1 MYCIVWDATEGSEKG
16 LLNTNASGLTAK
28 DVTSSIDYITNH
40 EIPRIGTVS
49 DANNIPLMKRTP
61 VNKLPVPS
69 GRTERFVTTFDFAA
83 GWAWE

>member
-28 DVTSSIDYITNH
+28 DVTHVTSSIDYITNH

-49 DANNIPLMKRTP
+49 DANNIREAVFSPNPM
-61 VNKLPVPS
+61 
-69 GRTERFVTTFDFAA
+69 
-83 GWAWE
+83 